1 MRLFRYVAWGLVAV
15 VAIAA
20 AVASLA
26 WYTGELGGENKALS
40 SIGGPFEL
48 VDTDGDRVTEAT
60 FSDKPTAMFFGF
72 TFCPDVC
79 PTTLYEAG
87 GWLDALGDKADD
99 LRIVFVT
106 VDPERDTPEQMKSYL
121 SSFDPRIVGLTG
133 SRAQVDDVIS
143 KYRVYAK
150 KVPLEDGDYTMDHS
164 AAVMLFDKDGDFT
177 GTINYQESQE
187 NAVAK
192 LERLVAGS

>member
-99 LRIVFVT
+99 LTIVFVT

-133 SRAQVDDVIS
+133 SRAQVDDIIS

-164 AAVMLFDKDGDFT
+164 AAVMLFGKDGDFK

>member
-1 MRLFRYVAWGLVAV
+1 MKLVRYVAWGLVAL

-20 AVASLA
+20 AVASIG
-26 WYTGELGGENKALS
+26 WYTGEMGGPKQGLAT
-40 SIGGPFEL
+40 IGGPFAL
-48 VDTDGDRVTEAT
+48 VDTDGDRVTEAN
-60 FSDKPTAMFFGF
+60 FSDKPRAMFFGF

-87 GWLDALGDKADD
+87 GWLEALGDKADD
-99 LRIVFVT
+99 LTIIFVT

-133 SRAQVDDVIS
+133 TREQIDDVIS
-143 KYRVYAK
+143 NYRVYAK
-150 KVPLEDGDYTMDHS
+150 KVPLDDGDYTMDHS

-177 GTINYQESQE
+177 GTIDYRESKE

-192 LERLVAGS
+192 LERLVDGS

>member
-1 MRLFRYVAWGLVAV
+1 MKLVRYVAWGLVAV
-15 VAIAA
+15 VAVAA
-20 AVASLA
+20 AVASLG
-26 WYTGELGGENKALS
+26 WYTGQLGGPNQATAK
-40 SIGGPFEL
+40 IGGPFVL

-99 LRIVFVT
+99 VHIVFVT
-106 VDPERDTPEQMKSYL
+106 VDPERDTPEQMKNYL
-121 SSFDPRIVGLTG
+121 SSFDPRIVGLSGT
-133 SRAQVDDVIS
+133 REQVDDIIS

-150 KVPLEDGDYTMDHS
+150 KVPLDDGDYTMDHS
-164 AAVMLFDKDGDFT
+164 AAVMLFDKDGDFK
-177 GTINYQESQE
+177 GTIDYRESKE

>member
-1 MRLFRYVAWGLVAV
+1 MKLVRYVAWGLVAL

-20 AVASLA
+20 AVASIG
-26 WYTGELGGENKALS
+26 WYTGEMGASKPGLAT
-40 SIGGPFEL
+40 IGGPFAL
-48 VDTDGDRVTEAT
+48 VDTDGDRVTEAN
-60 FSDKPTAMFFGF
+60 FSDKPRAMFFGF

-99 LRIVFVT
+99 LNIIFVT

-133 SRAQVDDVIS
+133 TREQIDDVIS

-150 KVPLEDGDYTMDHS
+150 KVPLDDGNYTMDHS
-164 AAVMLFDKDGDFT
+164 AAVMLFDKDGEFT
-177 GTINYQESQE
+177 GTIDYRESKE

-192 LERLVAGS
+192 LERLVAGG